1 MSQVGSFGVNYKKA
15 FQGLDAY
22 GFTGSLPAT
31 VGTVGSLPEGDFVF
45 VQADGAIDQ
54 YAFVKIEA
62 DGQAAMLTTTN
73 AGSQGL
79 LIGVAQVAAAD
90 NEYLWVWVGGLSAG
104 GAGKGIKGK
113 VAANYV
119 AKNNLQTTATAG
131 VADDASTT
139 KISYVV
145 GVAST
150 TPAAAVEL
158 FAVGHLKVN

>member
-1 MSQVGSFGVNYKKA
+1 MSITGSFGVNYKQTWSVSA
-15 FQGLDAY
+15 TSSYLN
-22 GFTGSLPAT
+22 LPAKLT
-31 VGTVGSLPEGDFVF
+31 TVGSSPEGEFVF

-90 NEYLWVWVGGLSAG
+90 NEYLWVWVGGLNGG
-104 GAGKGIKGK
+104 GAGKGIRGK
-113 VAANYV
+113 ILTGYV
-119 AKNNLQTTATAG
+119 AKNNLFTTATAG
-131 VADDASTT
+131 VADDTSTT

-145 GVAST
+145 GLANT
-150 TPAAAVEL
+150 TGTQAVEL
-158 FAVGHLKVN
+158 ASVGHLKVN

>member
-1 MSQVGSFGVNYKKA
+1 MSQVGSFGVNYKTTWS
-15 FQGLDAY
+15 LSSTSPY
-22 GFTGSLPAT
+22 LNLPARI
-31 VGTVGSLPEGDFVF
+31 GSVGSGPEGEFVF

-79 LIGVAQVAAAD
+79 LIGVAQVAAAND
-90 NEYLWVWVGGLSAG
+90 EYFWVWVGGLQGG
-104 GAGKGIKGK
+104 GAGRGIRGK

-119 AKNNLQTTATAG
+119 AKNNLNTTATAG

-158 FAVGHLKVN
+158 ASVGHLKVN

>member
-1 MSQVGSFGVNYKKA
+1 MSQSGSFGVNYKTT
-15 FQGLDAY
+15 
-22 GFTGSLPAT
+22 FTTANTLALPAKLRA
-31 VGTVGSLPEGDFVF
+31 VGSSTEGEFVF

-54 YAFVKIEA
+54 YAFVKIEQ

-79 LIGVAQVAAAD
+79 LVGVAQVAFAD
-90 NEYLWVWVGGLSAG
+90 NEYGWVWVGGLNG
-104 GAGKGIKGK
+104 GGVGSGIRGK
-113 VAANYV
+113 VAASYV
-119 AKNNLQTTATAG
+119 AKANLNTTATAG

-145 GVAST
+145 GLAST

-158 FAVGHLKVN
+158 GSVAHLKVN